1 MAGTATTSLE
11 VVTTR
16 RVATDAVELT
26 LREPGGARLPDWTP
40 GAHLDVVV
48 GDGTSRQY
56 SLCGDRWDAHA
67 YRIVV
72 RRDPDGRGGSMFL
85 HGLRAGDLLRVS
97 APRNAFHLS
106 PAAEYHFVAG
116 GIGISPLLPMLD
128 AATRLGTPWRL
139 DYVGRRVETMP
150 YAEELGRRYGDRV
163 RLHPT
168 AARSRPD
175 LPGLL
180 GQVRAGT
187 GVYACGPA
195 DMLAALAGLAGSW
208 PESAALRVE
217 RFTRASGSGDAP
229 FEVELRRSG
238 MTRQVPRDRTL
249 LETLR
254 DMGADV
260 MYSCTTGSC
269 GTCVTV
275 VLEGDVDHR
284 DVLGGGQDSDVMFP
298 CVSRARSPRLVL
310 DL

>member
-11 VVTTR
+11 VVATR
-16 RVATDAVELT
+16 HVATDAVELT
-26 LREPGGARLPDWTP
+26 LRDPGGARLPDWTP
-40 GAHLDVVV
+40 GAHVDVVV

-72 RRDPDGRGGSMFL
+72 RRDPEGLGGSLFL
-85 HGLRAGDLLRVS
+85 HDQVRTGELLRVG
-97 APRNAFHLS
+97 APRNAFPLS
-106 PAAEYHFVAG
+106 PATGYRFVAG

-139 DYVGRRVETMP
+139 DYIGRQIETMP
-150 YAEELGRRYGDRV
+150 YAAELVRRHGDRV
-163 RLHPT
+163 RIHLT
-168 AARSRPD
+168 TSGGRPD
-175 LPGLL
+175 LARLL
-180 GQVRAGT
+180 GPVRAGT

-195 DMLAALAGLAGSW
+195 PMLTTLAGLAGSW
-208 PESAALRVE
+208 PASARLRVE
-217 RFTRASGSGDAP
+217 RFTRVSAAGDTP

-238 MTRQVPRDRTL
+238 VTGRVPRDRTL

-254 DMGADV
+254 DLGADV

-275 VLEGDVDHR
+275 VLDGDVDHR
-284 DVLGGGQDSDVMFP
+284 DVLGGQDSDVMFP